1 MLTEGKRMTVEEYS
15 PNVQSSSNSNSS
27 VVVHPP
33 PSPLSEAIK
42 RSKITLTPD
51 DQYLIKANSGN
62 FLREQSL
69 VEHDPDRSRNH
80 KMLQKPS
87 NSNIFLGN
95 TIMSSDPS
103 APIISEILPDEP
115 HTTRHDDRDNE
126 VYYELEP
133 TDPESKPQIEKLKRS
148 VSRQDTTLRKIQ
160 KYK

>member
-62 FLREQSL
+62 FLKRTVL
-69 VEHDPDRSRNH
+69 GGARSR
-80 KMLQKPS
+80 S
-87 NSNIFLGN
+87 I
-95 TIMSSDPS
+95 
-103 APIISEILPDEP
+103 
-115 HTTRHDDRDNE
+115 
-126 VYYELEP
+126 
-133 TDPESKPQIEKLKRS
+133 SKP
-148 VSRQDTTLRKIQ
+148 
-160 KYK
+160 

>member
-62 FLREQSL
+62 FLREQSM
-69 VEHDPDRSRNH
+69 VEYDPDLSRNH
-80 KMLQKPS
+80 KMLQKP
-87 NSNIFLGN
+87 
-95 TIMSSDPS
+95 
-103 APIISEILPDEP
+103 
-115 HTTRHDDRDNE
+115 
-126 VYYELEP
+126 
-133 TDPESKPQIEKLKRS
+133 
-148 VSRQDTTLRKIQ
+148 
-160 KYK
+160 